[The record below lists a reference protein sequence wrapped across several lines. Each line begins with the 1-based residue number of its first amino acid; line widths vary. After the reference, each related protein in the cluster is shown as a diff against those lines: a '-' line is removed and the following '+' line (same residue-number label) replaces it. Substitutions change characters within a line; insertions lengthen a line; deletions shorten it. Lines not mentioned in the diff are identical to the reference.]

1 MVKIRLA
8 RAGRTHDA
16 FYRIVAADQ
25 RYQKDGRYLEQ
36 VGYYDPELGLEKA
49 VINEEVAI
57 KWLNNGA
64 QYSDTVKAL
73 FKQRGIFDKAKQAK
87 AKK

>member
-8 RAGRTHDA
+8 RTGRTHDA

-36 VGYYDPELGLEKA
+36 IGYYDPDKGLENA
-49 VINEEVAI
+49 VIDEELAI
-57 KWLNNGA
+57 KWIKNGA
-64 QYSDTVKAL
+64 QFSDTVKAI
-73 FKQRGIFDKAKQAK
+73 FKQKGIIEK
-87 AKK
+87 AKKAK